1 VYFGSCILH
10 GVWLIHIFLYD
21 VNVVSAR
28 CAMITLVA
36 EHCGNAGLI
45 IADSELY
52 NCLSPNVVFSR
63 DKIMMCNMNRSG
75 ESLLIILIDHF

>member
-1 VYFGSCILH
+1 MYFGSCILH

-45 IADSELY
+45 IS
-52 NCLSPNVVFSR
+52 
-63 DKIMMCNMNRSG
+63 
-75 ESLLIILIDHF
+75 